1 MVNPINVISIL
12 QFLKIL
18 CINPLHLAVMN
29 YYQKESQ
36 IKPNSG
42 NIMTNKLN
50 ILDDLGMAFQQ
61 CTNLLPDELQ
71 DNSHI
76 QKTILVFLQFG
87 GEKLARQYIET
98 TKMHFREKAIKD
110 TSETQTSSAHQAEE
124 IHISE
129 PDSLESDSLELLS
142 E

>member
-1 MVNPINVISIL
+1 
-12 QFLKIL
+12 
-18 CINPLHLAVMN
+18 MN

-42 NIMTNKLN
+42 DIMTNKLN
-50 ILDDLGMAFQQ
+50 IQDDLGMAFQR
-61 CTNLLPDELQ
+61 CTNLLPHELK
-71 DNSHI
+71 DDSNI
-76 QKTILVFLQFG
+76 QKTILVFLKFG

-98 TKMHFREKAIKD
+98 TKKHFREKAIKD
-110 TSETQTSSAHQAEE
+110 TSENQPFSAHQAEE

-129 PDSLESDSLELLS
+129 PDSPESGSLELLS

>member
-18 CINPLHLAVMN
+18 CINTLHLAVMN
-29 YYQKESQ
+29 YYQKQSQ

-42 NIMTNKLN
+42 DIMTNKLSIQN
-50 ILDDLGMAFQQ
+50 DLGMAFQR
-61 CTNLLPDELQ
+61 CTNLLPYKLQ

-76 QKTILVFLQFG
+76 QKNILVFLKFG

-98 TKMHFREKAIKD
+98 TKMNFREKAIKD

-129 PDSLESDSLELLS
+129 PDSLESNSLELLT
-142 E
+142 

>member
-1 MVNPINVISIL
+1 
-12 QFLKIL
+12 
-18 CINPLHLAVMN
+18 MN

-42 NIMTNKLN
+42 DIMTNKLN
-50 ILDDLGMAFQQ
+50 IQDDLGMAFQR
-61 CTNLLPDELQ
+61 CTNLLPYKLQ

-76 QKTILVFLQFG
+76 QKNILVFLKFG

-98 TKMHFREKAIKD
+98 TKMNFREKAIKD
-110 TSETQTSSAHQAEE
+110 TPETQTSSAHQAEE
-124 IHISE
+124 IHISG
-129 PDSLESDSLELLS
+129 PDSLESDSLELLT

>member
-1 MVNPINVISIL
+1 MVNPTNVISIL

-18 CINPLHLAVMN
+18 CINTLHLAVMN

-42 NIMTNKLN
+42 DIMTNKLN
-50 ILDDLGMAFQQ
+50 IQDDLGMAFQR
-61 CTNLLPDELQ
+61 CTNLLPYKLQ

-76 QKTILVFLQFG
+76 QKNILVFLKFG

-98 TKMHFREKAIKD
+98 TKMNFREKAIKD
-110 TSETQTSSAHQAEE
+110 TPETQTSSAPQSEE

-129 PDSLESDSLELLS
+129 PDSLESDSLELLT

>member
-1 MVNPINVISIL
+1 MVNPINVISIM

-18 CINPLHLAVMN
+18 GINTLHLAVMN

-42 NIMTNKLN
+42 DIMTNKLN
-50 ILDDLGMAFQQ
+50 IPDDLGMAFQR
-61 CTNLLPDELQ
+61 CTNLLPHELQ
-71 DNSHI
+71 DDSDI
-76 QKTILVFLQFG
+76 QKNILVFLKFG
-87 GEKLARQYIET
+87 GEKLARQYIAT
-98 TKMHFREKAIKD
+98 TKMHFREKAIKG
-110 TSETQTSSAHQAEE
+110 TSENQPSSAHRAEE

-129 PDSLESDSLELLS
+129 PDSLDNDSLELLS

>member
-1 MVNPINVISIL
+1 
-12 QFLKIL
+12 
-18 CINPLHLAVMN
+18 
-29 YYQKESQ
+29 
-36 IKPNSG
+36 
-42 NIMTNKLN
+42 MTNKLN
-50 ILDDLGMAFQQ
+50 TLDDLGMAFQR
-61 CTNLLPDELQ
+61 CTNLLPDKLQ

-76 QKTILVFLQFG
+76 QKNILVFLKFG
-87 GEKLARQYIET
+87 GEKFARQYIET

-129 PDSLESDSLELLS
+129 PDSLESDSLELLT